1 MSNKNPNPKEAE
13 LKLHSVSRCSEVTC
27 VISFVFRV
35 FLILLF
41 APRLL
46 TGWRRGKN
54 FHIHIQNVCQNSLR
68 IFMCMVISSEF
79 CIQSKSP
86 ASTCTPDQDVERGP
100 PGGVQSGVDLGQR
113 FDSI

>member
-79 CIQSKSP
+79 CIQSK
-86 ASTCTPDQDVERGP
+86 AITLKYERNCTFSLRARWCCGL
-100 PGGVQSGVDLGQR
+100 SSLLMR
-113 FDSI
+113 